1 MRMNIENAARS
12 RDRKIVQ
19 FALDNVVNNL
29 KELRDR
35 TAKGDLTSL
44 DEFFEIFVFDDDQDY
59 KRLPP
64 ITPTVGINAD

>member
-35 TAKGDLTSL
+35 TAQGD
-44 DEFFEIFVFDDDQDY
+44 
-59 KRLPP
+59 
-64 ITPTVGINAD
+64 